1 MRDLR
6 IKAPGQPPKFMTH
19 NGGLA
24 LLPCTC
30 TPGAILCM
38 RDPETFIVS
47 PERKDGAENLTQ
59 SRQDSDRVFSGDLS
73 DPSGSLGRYPA
84 ATPNRPVRRFARS
97 PLPAGHAVSPFRS
110 IARSPLRR
118 RSRHP

>member
-24 LLPCTC
+24 LLRCTY
-30 TPGAILCM
+30 TPGTILRM

-47 PERKDGAENLTQ
+47 LERKDGAENLTQ
-59 SRQDSDRVFSGDLS
+59 SLKDAKTRIECLAVISRAHP
-73 DPSGSLGRYPA
+73 DPWA
-84 ATPNRPVRRFARS
+84 ATRRPR
-97 PLPAGHAVSPFRS
+97 PLASTAAVASS
-110 IARSPLRR
+110 LTSV
-118 RSRHP
+118 